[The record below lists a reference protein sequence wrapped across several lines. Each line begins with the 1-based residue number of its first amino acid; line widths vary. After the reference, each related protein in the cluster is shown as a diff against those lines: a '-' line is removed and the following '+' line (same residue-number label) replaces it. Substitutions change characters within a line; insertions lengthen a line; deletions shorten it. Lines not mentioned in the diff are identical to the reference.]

1 MPHRR
6 PCVLLALS
14 LCGCGAIAD
23 LFGPGIPNPFE
34 GEDTLLVQLRCD
46 AASAAAASNLVGQ
59 RLGLLDLRHSVT
71 ADITGGLSIT
81 TTNAAHAQ
89 APALGALL
97 VASPDLSF
105 HAVLEDQG
113 PLRPRHDP
121 PEQAV
126 LDAFPATGG
135 RPDMAFDIEAM
146 QAMLELAG
154 GPLPPVEGAQ
164 IVERFDEREVYAAP
178 LDTDWQPWLDTLPLP
193 DGAEVVIE
201 CWNDMDEGELCSPL
215 LVESPATITA
225 ENIASAELEVDEQ
238 FYTPH
243 LELIFDEQGK
253 AAFHQLSERLVGR
266 YLAIVSEGE
275 VLSRPKV
282 IEPIPGGRAWLNV
295 GDGMDTDDLL
305 ELWRFYALLGSGP
318 LPGPCTLESSEQVQ

>member
-1 MPHRR
+1 VPHRR
-6 PCVLLALS
+6 PCILLALS

-46 AASAAAASNLVGQ
+46 AANAAAASNLVGE
-59 RLGLLDLRHSVT
+59 RLSLLDLRHSVT

-113 PLRPRHDP
+113 PLRARHDP

-178 LDTDWQPWLDTLPLP
+178 QGADWQPWLDTLHLP

-215 LVESPATITA
+215 LVEAESPVTA
-225 ENIASAELEVDEQ
+225 ERIVNVEMAMDEQ
-238 FYTPH
+238 FMDPY
-243 LELIFDEQGK
+243 LELRFDEEGK
-253 AAFHQLSERLVGR
+253 RAFLDLSTRLVDR
-266 YLAIVSEGE
+266 YLAIVSDGQ
-275 VLSRPKV
+275 VLSRPMV
-282 IEPIPGGRAWLNV
+282 AEPIPSGQAWLTV
-295 GDGMDTDDLL
+295 GHGLDEQDLL
-305 ELWRFYALLGSGP
+305 ELWRFYAVLVTGP
-318 LPGPCTLESSEQVQ
+318 LPGPCTLESSELVP